1 MNLSELPGLN
11 DGPRPSRHKA
21 RRLALQALYQWLIA
35 DTEVDDLLDQF
46 VRLRN
51 VRGADWKYAEELVR
65 GVMGHY
71 DELDARITPHLD
83 RPLTQ
88 LDPVEHAVLLLGSFE
103 LIHQTDVPYRAAI
116 NEGVNL
122 AKAFGATDSY
132 KYINGILDRLARELQ
147 DTQSGTS

>member
-1 MNLSELPGLN
+1 MNLSELDSQSGR
-11 DGPRPSRHKA
+11 PRPSRHKA

-51 VRGADWKYAEELVR
+51 VRGADWKYAEDLVR
-65 GVMGHY
+65 GATGHH
-71 DELDARITPHLD
+71 DELDSRITPHLD
-83 RPLTQ
+83 RPLVQ
-88 LDPVEHAVLLLGSFE
+88 IDPVEHAVLLLGAFE
-103 LIHQTDVPYRAAI
+103 LIHQSDLPYRAAI

-147 DTQSGTS
+147 EQQSGTS

>member
-1 MNLSELPGLN
+1 MNLFELHGRG

-21 RRLALQALYQWLIA
+21 RRLALQAVYQWLIA

-51 VRGADWKYAEELVR
+51 VRGADWEYAEALVR
-65 GVMGHY
+65 GATAHR
-71 DELDARITPHLD
+71 DELVAGITPHLD
-83 RPLTQ
+83 RPLAQ
-88 LDPVEHAVLLLGSFE
+88 LDPVEHAVILLGAFE
-103 LIHQTDVPYRAAI
+103 LIHRPDVPYRVAI

-132 KYINGILDRLARELQ
+132 KYVNGILDRLARRLQ
-147 DTQSGTS
+147 EKQSGTS